1 MIPNIFWILIGVGI
15 LVFLFLVGAAIFD
28 FMHRTADTLW
38 KIGEITEIIVKRR
51 KEKEKERSDL

>member
-1 MIPNIFWILIGVGI
+1 MPDLFWILIGLGV

-51 KEKEKERSDL
+51 KEKEEERSEF